1 MNADHIY
8 EAGLSKNK
16 ANYTSLSPLTFLER
30 ASSVYPNQT
39 SVIYADTHYS
49 WSETYSRCRRLA
61 SALSK
66 RGIVYGDTVAVMLPN
81 VPAMYEVH
89 FGVAMAGAVLN
100 TLNIRLD
107 TDAIAFMLQLG
118 EAKVILID
126 REFSDVMKGALKKL
140 HNKPL
145 VIDVDDP
152 LYKGGELLGDIEYE
166 DLLKEGTADFD
177 WSLPDDEW
185 DAISLNFTSGTTGD
199 PKGVVYNHRGAFL
212 NSISNMMEWKMPVHP
227 VYLWT
232 LPMFHC
238 NGWCFPWTIAAM
250 AGTNVC
256 LRTVREES
264 IFELIKKQKVD
275 HLCGAPVVLNLMANA
290 ADHLKQGIDHKVNI
304 MTAGGAP
311 PAAVI
316 EALQRMG
323 FEVTHAYGLTET
335 YGPAAVCA
343 WHEEW
348 DELPIFEQA
357 ELKARQGVRSHMLEG
372 LMVGDPDTLEP
383 VKKDGKTMGEIFFQG
398 NLVMKGYLKNSDTT
412 EKALKGGWFHS
423 GDLAVCHEDGY
434 IQIKDRSKDVIISGG
449 ENISSIEVE
458 GVLYRHPK
466 VLEAAVV
473 ARQDEKWGETPCAFV
488 TLKDGEESSSEELI
502 EYCRNNMAHFKAPKT
517 IVFGSLPKTS
527 TGKIQK
533 FKLRDQANQLE

>member
-502 EYCRNNMAHFKAPKT
+502 DYCRNNMAHFKAPKT

>member
-473 ARQDEKWGETPCAFV
+473 ARPDEKWGETPCAFV
-488 TLKDGEESSSEELI
+488 TLKDGEESSSDELI
-502 EYCRNNMAHFKAPKT
+502 EFCRSNMAHFKAPKT
-517 IVFGSLPKTS
+517 IVFGLLPKTS
-527 TGKIQK
+527 TGKVQK
-533 FKLRDQANQLE
+533 FKLREEANQLE